1 MPQLPDSAREMLR
14 GKAYAHVVTRSAGGR
29 SQITMVWAD
38 EIDGHLAFNTS
49 RGRVKLRNIEREPQI
64 AVTVQDPRDPQQYL
78 VLQGHAEVLPEGGS
92 EHIDRLAVR
101 FLGLD
106 HYPYCSRA
114 RSACGAGRRGS
125 HQRPPPLGAG
135 SARLIGSP
143 QAL

>member
-29 SQITMVWAD
+29 PQITMVWAD

-49 RGRVKLRNIEREPQI
+49 RGRVKLRNIERDPQI

-78 VLQGHAEVLPEGGS
+78 VVQGHAEVLPEGGP

-106 HYPYCSRA
+106 HYPYLQPGEERVTVRVVADRIS
-114 RSACGAGRRGS
+114 GAGPWVPAPRG
-125 HQRPPPLGAG
+125 
-135 SARLIGSP
+135 
-143 QAL
+143 